1 MAMAPLTPPPLSV
14 SLTSFTVGSLTPFSR
29 IKTVRLKKL
38 TQNTSN
44 GENMNVKQLN
54 EQSTMKVTWWSVVGA
69 GGCGGDR
76 LVTHIYTAVD
86 CNLA

>member
-38 TQNTSN
+38 TKNTSN
-44 GENMNVKQLN
+44 GENMIVKQ
-54 EQSTMKVTWWSVVGA
+54 K
-69 GGCGGDR
+69 
-76 LVTHIYTAVD
+76 
-86 CNLA
+86 

>member
-1 MAMAPLTPPPLSV
+1 MAPLTPPPLSV

-44 GENMNVKQLN
+44 GENMNVKQMN
-54 EQSTMKVTWWSVVGA
+54 EQSTMKLTWWSVVGA

>member
-38 TQNTSN
+38 TKNTLN
-44 GENMNVKQLN
+44 GENMNVKQMN